1 MYYIYIDVL
10 YILCIIYIC
19 PFIHSKHKDQLV
31 PSLPDW
37 KRMKNLYRSMSKIFR
52 TCRLRMEQRWA
63 PGLRWVTLLVS
74 WWIYL
79 GKL

>member
-1 MYYIYIDVL
+1 MYYIY
-10 YILCIIYIC
+10 IYIC